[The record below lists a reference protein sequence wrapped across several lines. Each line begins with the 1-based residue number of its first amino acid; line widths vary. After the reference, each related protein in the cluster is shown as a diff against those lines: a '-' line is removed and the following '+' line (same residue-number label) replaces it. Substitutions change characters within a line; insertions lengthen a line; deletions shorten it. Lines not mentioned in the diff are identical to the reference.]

1 MTSVTRGNLNKG
13 VQGVKDEDISAAAV
27 SAEQYIKT
35 CLEGVSLYLSKWP
48 AEIRVARGAADGVW
62 QVLPQIEIIRPLNIG
77 YYVWDHVSEEIAA
90 KMRGQITYLLDKG
103 HRVTLFYRGEEVPLC
118 ESGCENDAFEGIL
131 EEFECVSIPYDTSLA
146 KSLSDQEVIV
156 GTSWKTM
163 WDLML
168 CTTAEP
174 VVFEFEERPFNLFN
188 DPMAFGS
195 MMELPVSMACVSEP
209 VLNTLLLY
217 GRSSVV
223 LSSDEDA
230 ERVISMFG
238 RMHRQSRKN
247 QMGE

>member
-1 MTSVTRGNLNKG
+1 
-13 VQGVKDEDISAAAV
+13 VKDEDIPAATV
-27 SAEQYIKT
+27 SAEQYVKT
-35 CLEGVSLYLSKWP
+35 CLEGVSFYLSKWP
-48 AEIRVARGAADGVW
+48 AEIRLAREAADGVW

-77 YYVWDHVSEEIAA
+77 YYVFDRPSEEITA
-90 KMRGQITYLLDKG
+90 KLKDQITYLLDAG
-103 HRVTLFYRGEEVPLC
+103 HKVTLFYRGEEVPIC
-118 ESGCENDAFEGIL
+118 QSECENDAFEDVL
-131 EEFECVSIPYDTSLA
+131 EGFEFVSIPYDTPLA

-174 VVFEFEERPFNLFN
+174 VVFELEEKPFNLFD

-209 VLNTLLLY
+209 VLNTMLLY
-217 GRSSVV
+217 GRNSVI
-223 LSSDEDA
+223 LSSNEDA

-238 RMHRQSRKN
+238 RMHRQSRN
-247 QMGE
+247 NET